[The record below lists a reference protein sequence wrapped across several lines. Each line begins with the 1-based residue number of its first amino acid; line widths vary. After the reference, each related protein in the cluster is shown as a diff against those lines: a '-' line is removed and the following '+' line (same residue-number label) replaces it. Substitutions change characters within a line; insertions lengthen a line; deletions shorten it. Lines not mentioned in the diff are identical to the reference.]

1 LTSINLTYIGGP
13 TVLVEIGGLKLL
25 TDPTFDA
32 SGTDYPTPLYTLHKL
47 KSPAIAL
54 DAIGDVD
61 AILLSHDHHF
71 DNLDNAGRDFLSR
84 ARTVLTTEAGAE
96 RLGGNAR
103 TLKPWE
109 TIRIGNGSNRISIT
123 GTSARHGPP
132 HADRGPVVGF
142 VLENSEPGKAVYL
155 SGDTVWYE
163 GVTEV
168 GKRFDV
174 GLAVLFMGAA
184 CVPEVGPDHLT
195 FTAEE
200 GVEFARAFLDASIVP
215 VHYEGWAHFVESRN
229 EIDAAFQSAGIA
241 DRLIWLEAGVKTDL
255 NC

>member
-1 LTSINLTYIGGP
+1 LTSITLTYIGGP
-13 TVLVEIGGLKLL
+13 TLLLEVDGLKLL
-25 TDPTFDA
+25 TDPTFDPA
-32 SGTDYPTPLYTLHKL
+32 GTDYPTAIYTLHKL

-54 DAIGDVD
+54 DAIGDID
-61 AILLSHDHHF
+61 AVLLSHDHHF
-71 DNLDNAGRDFLSR
+71 DNLDNAGRQFLAS
-84 ARTVLTTEAGAE
+84 AETILTTDAGAE

-103 TLKPWE
+103 ALKPWE
-109 TIRIGNGSNRISIT
+109 TVRIGNGANYISIT
-123 GTSARHGPP
+123 GTPARHGPP

-142 VLENSEPGKAVYL
+142 VLESGEPGKAVYL

-163 GVTEV
+163 GVAEV
-168 GKRFDV
+168 GKRFRI

-200 GVEFARAFLDASIVP
+200 GVECGRAFPDAKIVP
-215 VHYEGWAHFVESRN
+215 VHYEGWAHFVESRG
-229 EIDAAFQSAGIA
+229 EIDQAFHFAGIA
-241 DRLIWLEAGVKTDL
+241 DRLVWLEPGIKTVI